1 MSVTVSK
8 WGNSLGIRIPL
19 AIVEALSIKGGDTI
33 SYEVKNNSVILRK
46 EKSSEQLFEEFYG
59 KSFDSISS
67 QDLGPASIVDF
78 GDDVGGE
85 VF

>member
-1 MSVTVSK
+1 MSVMVSK

-19 AIVEALSIKGGDTI
+19 AIADALSIKSGDSI

-46 EKSSEQLFEEFYG
+46 EKSTKQLFEEFYG
-59 KSFDSISS
+59 KNFDSIAM
-67 QDLGPASIVDF
+67 QELGPLSMVDF

>member
-8 WGNSLGIRIPL
+8 WGNSLGIRIPFAIAEAL
-19 AIVEALSIKGGDTI
+19 AIKSGDSI

-46 EKSSEQLFEEFYG
+46 EKNTKQLFEEFYG
-59 KSFDSISS
+59 KSFDSLSV
-67 QDLGPASIVDF
+67 QDLGPSSIVDF
-78 GDDVGGE
+78 GDDIGGE